1 MKNLNI
7 QRVKTLIIS
16 FMFAG
21 FAMFSTSCGDGGSA
35 KNIQIPGVIGPKVTL
50 LEDNVLISMVFEN
63 INLQGGLRYNIPKY
77 ENSYIEI
84 SPDLQSNGTLM
95 AVSVSLKD
103 VFNDELNRLD
113 PQALPGGRPLPG
125 VISGRLP
132 AVAFTIEKFKNMSFY
147 IGPKIFGMFVPT
159 KSLNIGGSI
168 VTARF
173 YTGKTR
179 TGNISLVGED
189 TNGENSGFLL
199 MLDMGS
205 RTTKKLKKVARKF
218 D

>member
-1 MKNLNI
+1 MKQLTLS
-7 QRVKTLIIS
+7 RVKTLTIS
-16 FMFAG
+16 LLFAS
-21 FAMFSTSCGDGGSA
+21 FAMFSTSCGDGGST

-50 LEDNVLISMVFEN
+50 LQDNVLISLVFEN
-63 INLQGGLRYNIPKY
+63 IKIDGGLRYNIPKY
-77 ENSYIEI
+77 ENSYLEI
-84 SPDLQSNGTLM
+84 SPDLQSDGTLM
-95 AVSVSLKD
+95 AVSVSLQD
-103 VFNDELNRLD
+103 IFNGNLDQLD

-125 VISGRLP
+125 VVDGRLP

-147 IGPKIFGMFVPT
+147 LGPRVFGIFFPLE
-159 KSLNIGGSI
+159 KLDIGGSI

-179 TGNISLVGED
+179 TGNISLVGKD
-189 TNGENSGFLL
+189 SNGENSGVLL

-205 RTTKKLKKVARKF
+205 KTKKRLKKIANKF

>member
-1 MKNLNI
+1 
-7 QRVKTLIIS
+7 
-16 FMFAG
+16 
-21 FAMFSTSCGDGGSA
+21 
-35 KNIQIPGVIGPKVTL
+35 
-50 LEDNVLISMVFEN
+50 MVFEN
-63 INLQGGLRYNIPKY
+63 INIQGGLRYNIPKY
-77 ENSYIEI
+77 KNSYIEI
-84 SPDLQSNGTLM
+84 APDLQSDGTLM

-103 VFNDELNRLD
+103 IFGDSLGQLD

-125 VISGRLP
+125 VVNGRLP

-147 IGPKIFGMFVPT
+147 LSSKVFGMFIPV
-159 KSLNIGGSI
+159 KGLNIGGSI

-189 TNGENSGFLL
+189 ANGENSGFLL

-205 RTTKKLKKVARKF
+205 KTKKRLKKVANKY